1 MPQNL
6 AGAVTT
12 TIRDAVPFLVIT
24 ALWILVMLVLYGVFL
39 VTKPQ
44 QVDYAAWVH
53 ASVFVVPGIGFLG
66 HVLYQ
71 ALKGVNSP

>member
-1 MPQNL
+1 MAQNL
-6 AGAVTT
+6 AATVTA

-24 ALWILVMLVLYGVFL
+24 GLWIVVMLVLYGIFL

-66 HVLYQ
+66 HVFYQ
-71 ALKGVNSP
+71 ALKGVHAG